1 VRAGND
7 AHDADRLGLTATLIA
22 SAFAVLIGAG
32 VGVITTFTHRQL
44 PPLGLIAGLLIV
56 GALIAGFRLVFG
68 SRIIAGAAGLG
79 VLIAVAV
86 LALPGAGGSVV
97 VADGVLGYVWVLGT
111 PLIAVAVLAWPGI
124 RRRAST

>member
-1 VRAGND
+1 MQD
-7 AHDADRLGLTATLIA
+7 THDTERLGLSATIIA
-22 SAFAVLIGAG
+22 SAFAAVIGAG

-56 GALIAGFRLVFG
+56 AALVAGFRLAFD

-79 VLIAVAV
+79 VLAAVAV

-97 VADGVLGYVWVLGT
+97 VADGALGYVWVLGV
-111 PLIAVAVLAWPGI
+111 PLIVATVVAWPGF
-124 RRRAST
+124 RRRATE